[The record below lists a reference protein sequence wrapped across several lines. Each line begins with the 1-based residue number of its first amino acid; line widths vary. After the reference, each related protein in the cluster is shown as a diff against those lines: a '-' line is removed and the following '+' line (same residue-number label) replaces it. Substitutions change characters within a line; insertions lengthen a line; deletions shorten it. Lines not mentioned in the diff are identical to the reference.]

1 MYEYDQAR
9 LLVESVEE
17 LADGVNYT
25 VVRLSR
31 GGDSA

>member
-1 MYEYDQAR
+1 
-9 LLVESVEE
+9 LVESVEE

-31 GGDSA
+31 GGDFA